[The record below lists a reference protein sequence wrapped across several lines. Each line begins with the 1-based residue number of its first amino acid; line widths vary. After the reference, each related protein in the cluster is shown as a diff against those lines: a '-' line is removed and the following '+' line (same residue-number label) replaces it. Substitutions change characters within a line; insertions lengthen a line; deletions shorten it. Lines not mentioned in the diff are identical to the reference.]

1 MKYGTLVRIPEG
13 GDIAAVC
20 EEKFSRLETLGM
32 EACQLVYK
40 PAVYDLEDAD
50 IIKESAQRHNIEISA
65 QFCGYYD
72 SLGAWDTYFDYRIA
86 GITSPIMGE
95 SRMKYL
101 LSAIPFLERLGIT
114 DMIIHA
120 GMVSNDP
127 FSESYINMLTC
138 VRVLGGQLKQ
148 RGMNLLFET
157 GGEAPITMLR
167 LIQDYGQG
175 NLYVNLDT
183 ANLIMYGL
191 GNPVD
196 AIYTYGKYVRNM
208 HAKDGLPPTDPK
220 MIGQETSIG
229 SGYVDFD
236 RVIKHLSEI
245 GYDCYMIIECELT
258 GSDHDQE
265 IQNALVYLKK
275 IVEKYQKIKNNVDET

>member
-245 GYDCYMIIECELT
+245 GYDRYMIIECELT

-275 IVEKYQKIKNNVDET
+275 IVEKYQKIKNNADET

>member
-1 MKYGTLVRIPEG
+1 MKYGTLVRIPEC
-13 GDIAAVC
+13 GDIAAIC
-20 EEKFSRLETLGM
+20 EEKFSRLEALGM

-40 PAVYDLEDAD
+40 PAVYDLETAD
-50 IIKESAQRHNIEISA
+50 IIKASAQRHNIEISA

-72 SLGAWDTYFDYRIA
+72 ALNAWDTYFDYRIA
-86 GITSPIMGE
+86 GLTSPIMGE
-95 SRMKYL
+95 TRMKYL

-138 VRVLGGQLKQ
+138 VRALGGQLKQ
-148 RGMNLLFET
+148 KGMNLLFET

-167 LIQDYGQG
+167 LIQDCGLG

-196 AIYTYGKYVRNM
+196 AVYTYGKYVRNM

-220 MIGQETSIG
+220 QLGKETSIG
-229 SGYVDFD
+229 KGYVDFD
-236 RVIKHLSEI
+236 RVIKQLSEV
-245 GYDCYMIIECELT
+245 GYDRYMIIECELT
-258 GSDHDQE
+258 GEDHDQE
-265 IQNALVYLKK
+265 IQNAFVYLKK
-275 IVEKYQKIKNNVDET
+275 IVEKYQKDS